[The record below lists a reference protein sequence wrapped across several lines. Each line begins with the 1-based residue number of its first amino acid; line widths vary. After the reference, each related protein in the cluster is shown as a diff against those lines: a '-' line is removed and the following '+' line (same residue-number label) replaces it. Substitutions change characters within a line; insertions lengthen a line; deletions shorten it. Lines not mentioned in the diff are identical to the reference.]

1 MFQFFVE
8 KGQVRDNKAYITG
21 SDVNH
26 IGNVLRMKKDDR
38 LRIKMQDDPNV
49 YICAI
54 EEITEDTVTCLVCET
69 MPESAELP
77 VKIILFQGLPKGD
90 KMELIIQKAVEL
102 GASEIVP
109 VRMKNAVVK
118 LDDKKAS
125 AKVIRWNAIAEAAAK
140 QAKRDVIPTVG
151 NVMSYKE
158 AVEYMKTMDV
168 KLLAYELTDANTM
181 DETRKSLSAIKENEK
196 VGILIGPEGGFDK
209 EEVDFAEKAGI
220 KPITLGHR
228 ILRTETAGMMFIS
241 WLVYL
246 LEK

>member
-1 MFQFFVE
+1 MFQFFVD
-8 KGQVRDNKAYITG
+8 KGQVREGKAYITG

-26 IGNVLRMKKDDR
+26 IGNVLRMKKGEK
-38 LRIKMQDDPNV
+38 LRVKMAEDSNV

-54 EEITEDTVTCLVCET
+54 EDITEDTIVCDVCEI
-69 MPESAELP
+69 MPEMAELP
-77 VKIILFQGLPKGD
+77 VKIVLFQGLPKGD

-125 AKVIRWNAIAEAAAK
+125 AKVMRWNSIAEAAAK
-140 QAKRDVIPTVG
+140 QAKRDIIPTVG
-151 NVMSYKE
+151 DVMSYKE
-158 AVEYMKTMDV
+158 AVSYMKTLDV
-168 KLLAYELTDANTM
+168 KLLAYELTAADSMDA
-181 DETRKSLSAIKENEK
+181 TRSILSSVKENDK
-196 VGILIGPEGGFDK
+196 IGIMIGPEGGFDK
-209 EEVDFAEKAGI
+209 DEVDMAIAEDI

-246 LEK
+246 LER